1 MTKNKIILTSTILI
15 LTITA
20 ILLAIIPVYTTP
32 KANIID
38 EINDG
43 VKLSGNGNTKIV
55 GGWNGYFKDNQN
67 AEIVISSF
75 NVIHPVYSLVYTFT
89 EKSTYI
95 QIISLTRKNVF
106 DFKVDDYIIVEV
118 KKPFKEAVSLAQK
131 YDLSKENPDPENITV
146 FPPLKPSSS
155 PETVVYPQGVTMPD

>member
-43 VKLSGNGNTKIV
+43 GT
-55 GGWNGYFKDNQN
+55 
-67 AEIVISSF
+67 
-75 NVIHPVYSLVYTFT
+75 T
-89 EKSTYI
+89 EK
-95 QIISLTRKNVF
+95 
-106 DFKVDDYIIVEV
+106 
-118 KKPFKEAVSLAQK
+118 
-131 YDLSKENPDPENITV
+131 
-146 FPPLKPSSS
+146 
-155 PETVVYPQGVTMPD
+155 